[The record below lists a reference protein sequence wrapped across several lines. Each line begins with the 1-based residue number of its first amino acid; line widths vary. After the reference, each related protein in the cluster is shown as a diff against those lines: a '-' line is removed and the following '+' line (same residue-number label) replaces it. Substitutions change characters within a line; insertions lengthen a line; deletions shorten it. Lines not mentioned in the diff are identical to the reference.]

1 MWALPRER
9 PNGDMRSMIA
19 AENVSAIHLAA
30 GGSRRFG
37 TSDKLLAPVAGAP
50 LALHA
55 AARIMELAPGRRI
68 AVSPDGAGPLARR
81 LAAEGCDIAVIAD
94 EALGISCR
102 WEARRVGK
110 KRVSRYSTRW
120 TPDRKT

>member
-19 AENVSAIHLAA
+19 AENISAILLAA

-68 AVSPDGAGPLARR
+68 AVCPAGDGPLARR
-81 LAAEGCDIAVIAD
+81 LAAQGFDKIGRA
-94 EALGISCR
+94 SCR
-102 WEARRVGK
+102 ERGWQYV
-110 KRVSRYSTRW
+110 
-120 TPDRKT
+120 

>member
-1 MWALPRER
+1 MRISDWSSDVCSSDLHRDANGFMLAQPRER
-9 PNGDMRSMIA
+9 PDGDRRSMIA
-19 AENVSAIHLAA
+19 AENISAILLAA

-68 AVSPDGAGPLARR
+68 AVCPDGDGPLARR
-81 LAAEGCDIAVIAD
+81 LD
-94 EALGISCR
+94 R
-102 WEARRVGK
+102 K
-110 KRVSRYSTRW
+110 STRLNSSH
-120 TPDRKT
+120 